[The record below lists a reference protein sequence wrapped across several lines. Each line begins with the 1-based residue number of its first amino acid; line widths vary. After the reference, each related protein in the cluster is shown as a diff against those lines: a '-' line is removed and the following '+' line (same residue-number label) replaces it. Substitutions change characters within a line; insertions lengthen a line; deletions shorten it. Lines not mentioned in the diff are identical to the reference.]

1 MGEPQISESDITAG
15 TMPLFAVRTPT
26 KQALRMGL
34 CAERSGVFVVDAKD
48 TASPLSSYGRML
60 VGYMIDGSIQI
71 DVQGSLTTLSKG
83 QFCMLDC
90 VHPYRFLLNG
100 FARLEWIEINGIAVR
115 TFLDRLAP
123 DGVALLRS
131 DDPHTDYG
139 LITRII
145 LDMGNGRGTEAQ
157 IDREVT
163 DLLYDFIAAQ
173 ERTPDKDAATIQEA
187 MAYICSHF
195 AQRMTV
201 EEIASKFGMNVF
213 RFIRSF
219 ERFVGQT
226 PYAYLASTRIRAAKR
241 LLVDSTMHIE
251 EISRL
256 CGFFNVTAFGIA
268 FKKDT
273 GFTPYQWRRQHQFR
287 PRRRAAAKPKAAAT
301 A

>member
-1 MGEPQISESDITAG
+1 MGESQISESDITEG

-34 CAERSGVFVVDAKD
+34 CAERSGVFVVEANN

-60 VGYMIDGSIQI
+60 VGYMIDGSIRI
-71 DVQGSLTTLSKG
+71 DVQGNLTTLSKG

-100 FARLEWIEINGIAVR
+100 FARLEWIEINGVSVR
-115 TFLDRLAP
+115 AFVERLAP

-131 DDPHTDYG
+131 DDPQGDYR
-139 LITRII
+139 LITKII
-145 LDMGNGRGTEAQ
+145 LDMGNGVGSEAEVN
-157 IDREVT
+157 REVT
-163 DLLYDFIAAQ
+163 DLLYDFAVAR
-173 ERTPDKDAATIQEA
+173 EHVTDKDAATIQEA
-187 MAYICSHF
+187 MAYIRSHF
-195 AQRMTV
+195 TQRMTV
-201 EEIASKFGMNVF
+201 EAIAARFGMNVF

-226 PYAYLASTRIRAAKR
+226 PYAYLASTRISAAKR

-287 PRRRAAAKPKAAAT
+287 ARRRTAKT
-301 A
+301 VR